1 MAAATNDLS
10 HIDRLRQLASR
21 LAEIDDPDAAWISGS
36 LAVYEAGAS
45 EGVTLCR
52 ALGIAPA
59 PGQEGWWTREGRI
72 RRDTLLCEMGCRFY
86 TDEPSETKQAIK
98 INKRLKRF
106 VNGARQWRPGTVE
119 ELCHYLTTEDGKA
132 PSVRTIQRALAA
144 GRACQMLPAI
154 DGTQSDVSSAS

>member
-1 MAAATNDLS
+1 MAVRTNDLS

-21 LAEIDDPDAAWISGS
+21 LAEIDDRDAAWISGS

-59 PGQEGWWTREGRI
+59 PGQEGWWTVEARAQ
-72 RRDTLLCEMGCRFY
+72 RDAILCEMARRFY
-86 TDEPSETKQAIK
+86 TGESSETQQAIK
-98 INKRLKRF
+98 MARRIGRF
-106 VNGARQWRPGTVE
+106 TAGARQWQPGTIE
-119 ELCHYLTTEDGKA
+119 ELCHYITKGGPV

-154 DGTQSDVSSAS
+154 DGMRSGISSTP